1 MPTHTFIIYN
11 SISQTEGLA
20 LGVDKMK
27 KTKKA
32 VSLILAFAM
41 VLSAMLG
48 CMTVSS
54 FATEGQATEGPK
66 LVDYSIDIANDTKTE
81 AGAEF
86 KINLKFD
93 QQIKIVEK
101 WILSAFNITL
111 NGGSSLDSMG
121 FELKSGE
128 VSSDDEKT
136 VILDVKAK
144 EDVKMPRLVSGELD
158 VSLKSNYYDA
168 ITDATGELPVSEWT
182 DINTYVPT
190 GLGFEKV
197 TSVDGT
203 AQKNSVT
210 FKMTGPAMLRG
221 VSSIQI
227 LVDGESIT
235 KDPSGLVPIHTH
247 TYLANGEFVPVS
259 TWVKALC
266 EKFQSDD
273 YTITQ
278 GTEDDADQFTIAA
291 KANESNINLADSTEV
306 HMFGYA
312 EPNDEVVQTAL
323 FSEELSAAKERADE
337 IKESNAV
344 AQECKDALT
353 AAITEAEG
361 VNPDTVKTGLEWQT
375 IRADLQSAVDGAQD
389 NAITTTSVTRSNGSV
404 SLSLLGGQD
413 WMDKVTSVKLND
425 KVLAKDTDYSFDS
438 GMLKIKSLAFDTP
451 GQKTAKKTNYTVTVE
466 SEGYATVTQEV
477 TVTYNGS
484 ASFTVRLLDRD
495 GNVRKSKTFTE
506 AEIRAFSEN
515 PETGGKGVMYSTA
528 CSMTGSRAFKGDG
541 AYLSALI
548 ADAGFVEGKDFNPE
562 TTKAKFRTN
571 DSNDETDLNDDPSV
585 DSYFNMITTDYTELM
600 KDRYYFQDL
609 YNRETELWKTYK
621 AGEEVDQNDSAAVAD
636 HNLKLRKAMAKSEK
650 VLVKNMIA
658 YQFVEDPNV
667 DFDDEPLTDV
677 PYDENLKADKCF
689 RFLLGTSMVQEGG
702 EELSSTLNTTMRAT
716 YQLYGIDLVDSSYSD
731 DENAK
736 EVEFDVTPESAEIDV
751 TDSHGASIYPVEGKY
766 PLISGETYS
775 YTVSASG
782 YVTQTGTYEVT
793 EEDSQSVKVSLSRES
808 SGGGGGSAVAKDYTV
823 TFDSNGGSDVAKQT
837 VTSGEKVNKPADP
850 AREGYEFAGWY
861 TDSKLTT
868 AYDFSSKVTKSITLY
883 AKWTEKGAEPE
894 PSTSFKDVAAD
905 AWYAEYVSYLA
916 GKGIVNGKTA
926 DTFAPDAQIT
936 RAEFIKIIAGVAGAD
951 VSGKSS
957 SRFSDVASDAWYAP
971 YVAWGVENGIINGTS
986 ETTFHPNGNI
996 SRQDMA
1002 TMIKRYTD
1010 FAKFTLPTDLA
1021 AVNFTDS
1028 AQISSYAADAV
1039 KAMQQAGIINGK
1051 GGNTFAPKDN
1061 ATRAEACKMLTVL
1074 MKMMEA

>member
-1 MPTHTFIIYN
+1 
-11 SISQTEGLA
+11 
-20 LGVDKMK
+20 MK

-54 FATEGQATEGPK
+54 FATEGQTKKGPK

-128 VSSDDEKT
+128 VSNDKKT

-144 EDVKMPRLVSGELD
+144 ENAQKPRLVSGELD
-158 VSLKSNYYDA
+158 VALKSNYYDA

-197 TSVDGT
+197 EPASST
-203 AQKNSVT
+203 AQNNSVT

-221 VSSIQI
+221 MSSIQI

-259 TWVKALC
+259 TWVATLC
-266 EKFQSDD
+266 QKFESDD
-273 YTITQ
+273 YVIEQ
-278 GTEDDADQFTIAA
+278 GSEGAEDQFTITA
-291 KANESNINLADSTEV
+291 KALDVNLADNTEV

-312 EPNDEVVQTAL
+312 GPNDEVVQTAL
-323 FSEELSAAKERADE
+323 FREELSAAKERATE

-404 SLSLLGGQD
+404 SLSLLGGQAWID
-413 WMDKVTSVKLND
+413 QVESVKLNG
-425 KVLAKDTDYSFDS
+425 KVLEKDTDYSFDS
-438 GMLKIKSLAFDTP
+438 GMLKIKSLVFDTP
-451 GQKTAKKTNYTVTVE
+451 GQTTAKTTDYTVTIE
-466 SEGYATVTQEV
+466 SKGYATVTQEV
-477 TVTYNGS
+477 TVSFYGS
-484 ASFTVRLLDRD
+484 ASFTIRLLAKD
-495 GNVRKSKTFTE
+495 GSVKERTFTKDKIESMAKSE
-506 AEIRAFSEN
+506 AN
-515 PETGGKGVMYSTA
+515 GGEGIIYSTA

-548 ADAGFVEGKDFNPE
+548 EAAGLTEGEDFNPN
-562 TTKAKFRTN
+562 TTMVKFRTN
-571 DSNDETDLNDDPSV
+571 DSNDKTDKNDDPTV
-585 DSYFNMITTDYTELM
+585 DSYFGMISTPYSALM
-600 KDRYYFQDL
+600 ADRYYFQDL
-609 YNRETELWKTYK
+609 YNSNSDLYK
-621 AGEEVDQNDSAAVAD
+621 VYAESASINKNDDNAVAE
-636 HNLKLRKAMAKSEK
+636 HNLKLREAMAKSDK
-650 VLVKNMIA
+650 VKVQSMIA

-667 DFDDEPLTDV
+667 DLDDKPLTDV
-677 PYDENLKADKCF
+677 EYDENLAADKCF
-689 RFLLGTSMVQEGG
+689 RFLLGTAMVTEDGK
-702 EELSSTLNTTMRAT
+702 ELSSTENTTMRAT
-716 YQLYGIDLVDSSYSD
+716 YQVYGIDLVEEPAVLTFDTTPADADITLTDIAGNEIEPNEDGTYSVTAGKSSY
-731 DENAK
+731 
-736 EVEFDVTPESAEIDV
+736 
-751 TDSHGASIYPVEGKY
+751 KY
-766 PLISGETYS
+766 T
-775 YTVSASG
+775 YTVSAPG
-782 YVTQTGTYEVT
+782 YVEKTGTVAVT
-793 EEDSQSVKVSLSRES
+793 KDQTVEVSLSRES
-808 SGGGGGSAVAKDYTV
+808 SGGGGGGSAVAKDYTV

-850 AREGYEFAGWY
+850 TREGYEFAGWY

-894 PSTSFKDVAAD
+894 PSTSFKDVVAD

-1010 FAKFTLPTDLA
+1010 FARFTLPTDTA